1 MLAKVNGEF
10 TNLDEGRFRPQPW
23 HEVNGGRHRAAYSV
37 TIANAPPP
45 LFGAGIVHST
55 NRTTRMSKESR
66 RMAGM
71 LLVVLPT
78 VIVGGVSILTLLVHD
93 PAYAQNKLRQD
104 LWRAG
109 HAHAGVL
116 LVLSLVALRYVDETN
131 LSSGF
136 KWFARSAIPTA
147 AIFLPVLSSFRCS
160 LPALRSPTPFIN
172 LA

>member
-1 MLAKVNGEF
+1 
-10 TNLDEGRFRPQPW
+10 
-23 HEVNGGRHRAAYSV
+23 
-37 TIANAPPP
+37 
-45 LFGAGIVHST
+45 
-55 NRTTRMSKESR
+55 MSKESR